1 MRHDPP
7 PWMRW
12 PREGHKPRWW
22 PEGEPW
28 PPAGGRWRGPPRRFF
43 FRMAGLFAALFFLSV
58 AGCTAAFW
66 LGGTALGFLEL
77 PASGGRLEQAAI
89 LAALFIGAG
98 GVSLAFRSL
107 RRTVA
112 PVEDLIAAA
121 RRVEAGDY
129 TARVSERGPVGLGG
143 LARSFNAMAA
153 RLEHDSVQR
162 RNLLADIAHEL
173 KTPLTVVRGTLE
185 GMEDGMYPA
194 DSAHLAPVLEEVQQ
208 LTRLIED
215 LQVLGL
221 AEAGALHLQRE
232 PTDMRELA
240 HDVIASLRPQA
251 DAAGAELLSEGED
264 PVPSV
269 DVDPVRI
276 RAVLTDLI
284 ANALRYTPAGGQV
297 RVWTGLDRDD
307 RIALEVRDTGRGI
320 PPELLPRV
328 FDRFAKTADSRGS
341 GLGLAIARDLVQAHG
356 GEISVRSEPGAG
368 TTFRIELPVKP
379 E

>member
-1 MRHDPP
+1 
-7 PWMRW
+7 
-12 PREGHKPRWW
+12 
-22 PEGEPW
+22 
-28 PPAGGRWRGPPRRFF
+28 
-43 FRMAGLFAALFFLSV
+43 MATLFAAFFFLSV

-66 LGGTALGFLEL
+66 LSATALGYVQL

-98 GVSLAFRSL
+98 GVALAFRSL

-129 TARVSERGPVGLGG
+129 TARVAERGPAGLGG

-153 RLEHDSVQR
+153 RLEHDLVQR
-162 RNLLADIAHEL
+162 KNVLADIAHEL

-185 GMEDGMYPA
+185 GIEDGMYPA

-221 AEAGALHLQRE
+221 AEAGALQLQRE
-232 PTDMRELA
+232 PTDLRELA
-240 HDVIASLRPQA
+240 HEVVASLRPRA
-251 DAAGAELLSEGED
+251 DAAGVELLSEAED

-269 DVDPVRI
+269 EVDPVRI

-297 RVWTGLDRDD
+297 RVWIGLERQD

-320 PPELLPRV
+320 SPELLPRV

-341 GLGLAIARDLVQAHG
+341 GLGLAIAQDLVRAHG
-356 GEISVRSEPGAG
+356 GEISVRSQAGLGA
-368 TTFRIELPVKP
+368 TFRIELPLP
-379 E
+379 REEN

>member
-1 MRHDPP
+1 
-7 PWMRW
+7 
-12 PREGHKPRWW
+12 
-22 PEGEPW
+22 
-28 PPAGGRWRGPPRRFF
+28 
-43 FRMAGLFAALFFLSV
+43 MATLFAAFFFLSV

-66 LGGTALGFLEL
+66 LGATTLGYLEL
-77 PASGGRLEQAAI
+77 PASGGRLGQAAI

-98 GVSLAFRSL
+98 GVALAFRSL

-129 TARVSERGPVGLGG
+129 TVRVEERGPAGLGG

-162 RNLLADIAHEL
+162 RNVLADIAHEL

-185 GMEDGMYPA
+185 GIEDGMYAA

-221 AEAGALHLQRE
+221 AEAGALQLQRE
-232 PTDMRELA
+232 PTDLRELA
-240 HDVIASLRPQA
+240 HEVTASLRPQA
-251 DAAGAELLSEGED
+251 ESAGVELLSEAED

-269 DVDPVRI
+269 EVDPVRI

-284 ANALRYTPAGGQV
+284 ANALRYTPAGGHV
-297 RVWTGLDRDD
+297 RLWTGTDGDERV
-307 RIALEVRDTGRGI
+307 ALEVRDTGRGI
-320 PPELLPRV
+320 PPEFLPRV
-328 FDRFAKTADSRGS
+328 FDRFAKSAESRGS
-341 GLGLAIARDLVQAHG
+341 GLGLAIAQNLVRAHG
-356 GEISVRSEPGAG
+356 GEISVRSQPGVG
-368 TTFRIELPVKP
+368 TTFRIELPLP
-379 E
+379 QE

>member
-1 MRHDPP
+1 M
-7 PWMRW
+7 MRW
-12 PREGHKPRWW
+12 PRASHKPPWW

-43 FRMAGLFAALFFLSV
+43 FRMATLFAAFFTLSV

-66 LGGTALGFLEL
+66 LSATALGYVQL

-98 GVSLAFRSL
+98 GVALAFRSL

-129 TARVSERGPVGLGG
+129 TARVAERGPAGLGG

-153 RLEHDSVQR
+153 RLEHDLVQR
-162 RNLLADIAHEL
+162 KNVLADIAHEL

-185 GMEDGMYPA
+185 GIEDGMYPA

-221 AEAGALHLQRE
+221 AEAGALQLQRE
-232 PTDMRELA
+232 PTDLRELA
-240 HDVIASLRPQA
+240 HEVVASLRPRA
-251 DAAGAELLSEGED
+251 DAAGVELLSEAED

-269 DVDPVRI
+269 EVDPVRI

-297 RVWTGLDRDD
+297 RVWIGLDRQD

-320 PPELLPRV
+320 SPELLPRV

-341 GLGLAIARDLVQAHG
+341 GLGLAIAQDLVRAHG
-356 GEISVRSEPGAG
+356 GEISVRSQAGLGA
-368 TTFRIELPVKP
+368 TFRIELPLPREEK
-379 E
+379 